1 MAVNKGDTVHSRA
14 AWNSISA
21 RKERKCAI
29 CGNVFMATQEHRYKI
44 NDRWMC
50 SYTCFRRAQNRDYR
64 PVSNDS
70 LKERER
76 CLTQIVEKT
85 QWMIAAKTTEE
96 RRAASSA
103 RTKWLRKLEEVE
115 RYGG

>member
-64 PVSNDS
+64 PVSDDA

-76 CLTQIVEKT
+76 CLAQIVEKT
-85 QWMIAAKTTEE
+85 QCMIAAKTTEE

>member
-76 CLTQIVEKT
+76 CLAQIVEKT
-85 QWMIAAKTTEE
+85 QWMIVAKTTEE
-96 RRAASSA
+96 RRKAMGA
-103 RTKWLRKLEEVE
+103 RLKWLEKLEEVE

>member
-1 MAVNKGDTVHSRA
+1 MVANKGNAVHGKA
-14 AWNSISA
+14 AWNSIAA
-21 RKERKCAI
+21 RVERKCAV
-29 CGNVFMATQEHRYKI
+29 CGETFMATPAHRYKI
-44 NDRWMC
+44 DARWMC

-64 PVSNDS
+64 PDTEAS
-70 LKERER
+70 LKEREK
-76 CLTQIVEKT
+76 CLAQIVEKT